1 LLARRFTLRAI
12 RRVCL
17 RRRWAAVEALR
28 FVRRTA
34 FFALPALRAIF
45 ARADLG
51 RRAEAGRAAGRRVDF
66 LGFFLVVAMVS
77 SSHRD
82 ATSIKTS
89 TRHRVPRRWPKDH
102 ACCCIHCRPLRV
114 LQTALTCG
122 ERTMRKILTVA
133 ALMGGMFVASAALAD
148 NINKNQ
154 SDTPGTTGTQVGDSM
169 NEPMVVSAD
178 NGNVR
183 EAPNAQAKIL
193 TTVPHGHRVTVIGTA
208 NGGAWAHIMV
218 DGLDGYMDFVQLDK
232 IPYGS
237 ENYNTGYYNNGYNNG
252 YATYYSV
259 PSQGVR
265 YMAVTSDAAI
275 VRQGPTVDSQVVAT
289 LPRGSRVTV
298 IGTSN
303 GWAHVQGNGVDGY
316 TDYVQLA
323 DVSSPP
329 NTTYYT
335 IYPSTSPTYYQPAPT
350 YQTTPT
356 YQYQST
362 PTYYQ
367 TSPTYRYESTPTY
380 YQTSPTY
387 PYQSTPTYYQ
397 TTPTYQ
403 YQSSTTTYYNPTTRV
418 VNGYGGTIHMTPD
431 ANSSLVATVPPGA
444 QVTVVGTANGRWA
457 HVVANGYDGYMDYA
471 ELQ

>member
-1 LLARRFTLRAI
+1 
-12 RRVCL
+12 
-17 RRRWAAVEALR
+17 
-28 FVRRTA
+28 
-34 FFALPALRAIF
+34 
-45 ARADLG
+45 
-51 RRAEAGRAAGRRVDF
+51 
-66 LGFFLVVAMVS
+66 
-77 SSHRD
+77 
-82 ATSIKTS
+82 
-89 TRHRVPRRWPKDH
+89 
-102 ACCCIHCRPLRV
+102 
-114 LQTALTCG
+114 
-122 ERTMRKILTVA
+122 MRKILTVA

-148 NINKNQ
+148 NINENQ

-237 ENYNTGYYNNGYNNG
+237 DNYSNGYYNNG

-335 IYPSTSPTYYQPAPT
+335 VYPSTSPTYYQPAPT
-350 YQTTPT
+350 YYQT
-356 YQYQST
+356 T

-367 TSPTYRYESTPTY
+367 TAPS
-380 YQTSPTY
+380 
-387 PYQSTPTYYQ
+387 
-397 TTPTYQ
+397 YQ
-403 YQSSTTTYYNPTTRV
+403 YQSTTTYYNATTRA
-418 VNGYGGTIHMTPD
+418 VNGYGGTIHVAPD
-431 ANSSLVATVPPGA
+431 SDSSLVTTLPPGA
-444 QVTVVGTANGRWA
+444 QVTVVGTVNGRWA

-471 ELQ
+471 EFQ